1 MPRIQNN
8 LIMWT
13 ASGLVALLATTALGA
28 EVAKQW
34 SVGWVNDVNLDG
46 KFPRRVIGINGKF
59 PADPLTVNSDDF
71 VHINFTNKFGDGRP
85 STLHAHGL
93 FFTNVNYYDGAAGV
107 TQCPVPDGYS
117 FYHEILNTPKSG

>member
-1 MPRIQNN
+1 
-8 LIMWT
+8 MWA
-13 ASGLVALLATTALGA
+13 ASALVLLLATTAFGA
-28 EVAKQW
+28 EIGKQW
-34 SVGWVNDVNLDG
+34 SVGWVDNVNPDG
-46 KFPRRVIGINGKF
+46 KLPRRAIGINGKF